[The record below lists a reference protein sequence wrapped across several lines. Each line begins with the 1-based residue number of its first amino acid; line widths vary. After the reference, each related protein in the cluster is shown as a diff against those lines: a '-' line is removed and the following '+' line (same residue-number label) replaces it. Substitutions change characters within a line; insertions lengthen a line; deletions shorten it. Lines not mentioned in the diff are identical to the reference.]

1 MQFEPPSLSLWI
13 QQLYSLQY
21 TWYMVVVVHLLSLVW
36 LFATLWTAAHQAS
49 LSFTVSQS
57 LHKLRAI
64 ESVTPSNHLILYPA
78 SLLLL
83 PSIFPRMRVFY
94 NELALH
100 IGWPKYWRL
109 EVLHVIEERHQGH
122 RNTIQ
127 VFNLFKWLVIL
138 KKQKYLKNVSTSCW
152 LWLQY
157 QFLFNSVQQ
166 IT

>member
-1 MQFEPPSLSLWI
+1 MQFEAPSLSLWI
-13 QQLYSLQY
+13 QHLYTLQH
-21 TWYMVVVVHLLSLVW
+21 TWYIVVVVHLLSLVW

-49 LSFTVSQS
+49 LSFTVSPS

-64 ESVTPSNHLILYPA
+64 ESVMPSNQLILYPA
-78 SLLLL
+78 SLLLPPCIF
-83 PSIFPRMRVFY
+83 PSIRVFY
-94 NELALH
+94 NKLALH
-100 IGWPKYWRL
+100 IGWPKYWRS
-109 EVLHVIEERHQGH
+109 EVLFVIEWRRQGL

-138 KKQKYLKNVSTSCW
+138 KKQKCLKNVSTSCW

-157 QFLFNSVQQ
+157 QFLFNSARQ